1 MLIIRFLKAAFLL
14 VSFSVSSAELLI
26 IDEGR
31 YINFIVVGEPE
42 DRLPISKSSFNL
54 NFGLQVNISSDEEV
68 FKLNGAD
75 YGFIS
80 TNEFYLTDSVVVGRR
95 LPKMMISSMYGL
107 KRPGEYI
114 FDVKFCLTKDHCLLE
129 NNRRIDFR
137 VENFP
142 IRMN

>member
-1 MLIIRFLKAAFLL
+1 MLILKFLKAAFLL
-14 VSFSVSSAELLI
+14 VSFSVSSAELQI

-31 YINFIVVGEPE
+31 YINFIVIGDRE
-42 DRLPISKSSFNL
+42 DRLLVDKSAFNL
-54 NFGLQVNISSDEEV
+54 NFGLQVKIYTGEEV

-80 TNEFYLTDSVVVGRR
+80 TNEFYLTESVVIGRR

-107 KRPGEYI
+107 KRPAEYI
-114 FDVKFCLTKDHCLLE
+114 FDVKVCLTKDNCVVE

-142 IRMN
+142 IRMK